1 MWLAISSIVLA
12 SAIGFNVLALV
23 VTGWLEKNQPES
35 PPYTQQNTNS
45 DLTRHWAREGNRSPR
60 FADIPP

>member
-23 VTGWLEKNQPES
+23 LKGWLDRNQPES
-35 PPYTQQNTNS
+35 PPCTQQNTN
-45 DLTRHWAREGNRSPR
+45 
-60 FADIPP
+60 